1 VYRVSQFFRAL
12 VAWVPK
18 RELGLLSEY
27 LTPPQAEL
35 FQRMPR
41 SDQRHGLD
49 VFHALRRKRQH
60 AHDLLVAALLHDVG
74 KSGGGLRLWH
84 RVLIVLIKAL
94 WPQLLDRLSRS
105 KIASRGGSHACPER
119 RSAYGR
125 RAADPRAW
133 EPALL
138 RPEHFVPGTQYQ
150 GPVEGLQNLDPLRLA
165 SDEPRNWRY
174 PFFVHQHHPELGAEL
189 AQAAGCSPTT
199 AELIRRHQQPPVNN
213 PLRTHRDKLLA
224 ALQEADGVN

>member
-1 VYRVSQFFRAL
+1 MYRVSQFCRAL

-27 LTPPQAEL
+27 LTPPQVEL

-49 VFHALRRKRQH
+49 VFHALQRKQH
-60 AHDLLVAALLHDVG
+60 RDRDLLAAALLHDVG
-74 KSGGGLRLWH
+74 KSGGVLSLSKGGQLRLWH
-84 RVLIVLIKAL
+84 RVLIVLISAL
-94 WPQLLDRLSRS
+94 RTPLL
-105 KIASRGGSHACPER
+105 
-119 RSAYGR
+119 
-125 RAADPRAW
+125 
-133 EPALL
+133 
-138 RPEHFVPGTQYQ
+138 
-150 GPVEGLQNLDPLRLA
+150 NRLA
-165 SDEPRNWRY
+165 SDEPHSWRY

-199 AELIRRHQQPPVNN
+199 VELIRRHQQPPASS
-213 PLRTHRDKLLA
+213 PFRTRQDELLA

>member
-1 VYRVSQFFRAL
+1 MYRVSQFCRAL

-18 RELGLLSEY
+18 RELDLLSEY

-41 SDQRHGLD
+41 CDQRHSLD
-49 VFHALRRKRQH
+49 VFHALRRKQH
-60 AHDLLVAALLHDVG
+60 HDHDLLVAALLHDVG
-74 KSGGGLRLWH
+74 KSGGRLRLWH

-94 WPQLLDRLSRS
+94 RPQLLDRL
-105 KIASRGGSHACPER
+105 AE
-119 RSAYGR
+119 
-125 RAADPRAW
+125 
-133 EPALL
+133 
-138 RPEHFVPGTQYQ
+138 
-150 GPVEGLQNLDPLRLA
+150 
-165 SDEPRNWRY
+165 DEPRSWRY

-199 AELIRRHQQPPVNN
+199 VELIRRHQETLASN
-213 PLRTHRDKLLA
+213 PFRSREDKLLA